1 MWPFY
6 LPRVIEMEDSDEQT
20 SNETGH
26 LVSSLLILYSNN
38 LILHAHLRFTCYFK
52 DEYRPLQF

>member
-6 LPRVIEMEDSDEQT
+6 LPRVIEMEDSDEPT

-26 LVSSLLILYSNN
+26 LVSSLVFNKHQWVYIREKTGKE
-38 LILHAHLRFTCYFK
+38 I
-52 DEYRPLQF
+52 Q

>member
-6 LPRVIEMEDSDEQT
+6 LPRVIEMEDSDEPT

-26 LVSSLLILYSNN
+26 LVSSLV
-38 LILHAHLRFTCYFK
+38 FK
-52 DEYRPLQF
+52 KH